1 MSERVRIAQP
11 LVVGSRRIYP
21 VVAEAVTGYGCG
33 MAGTVLP
40 LALIIEEDGRYTC
53 ALLGTDTLVSLL
65 EKLGAAYL

>member
-1 MSERVRIAQP
+1 MSDGVRFAAP
-11 LVVGSRRIYP
+11 LVVGSRTIYP
-21 VVAEAVTGYGCG
+21 VVAEAIAGYGSG
-33 MAGTVLP
+33 MAGTVIP